1 MIVQCPNCSTR
12 YTVPDESLGASG
24 RTVRC
29 HRCHHVWR
37 QSPPGA
43 DAAGY
48 DGAAPEYEAA
58 GNYGYE
64 MDEGEGAEGAFGEEF
79 DFANFVTDDEPAA
92 PPPLP
97 GRAGRQ
103 ERKKGR
109 RTGSLLRLGS
119 PIGWGALVLFLLL
132 VAGAGF
138 FLRQQAIGLYPP
150 LAVLY
155 DRLHLL
161 PGAPPPGLSIPPAQI
176 HISSADGA
184 RGRTLTVSGEIRN
197 AEDAPEQAVPVVGA
211 TLLDA
216 EGKVLRDWL
225 IEPIPD
231 RIAPGGSA
239 FFQSELV
246 NPPDDAVDVSLRFTD
261 KAVGQMADES
271 GHGDAGAHEAPAT
284 EEKPAGE
291 AGHEAPADGGHAA
304 QPAGEH
310 EAPAH

>member
-37 QSPPGA
+37 QQPSGA
-43 DAAGY
+43 GDDAHA
-48 DGAAPEYEAA
+48 AAPEYEANS
-58 GNYGYE
+58 NYGYE
-64 MDEGEGAEGAFGEEF
+64 MDEDEGAQDAFGEEF
-79 DFANFVTDDEPAA
+79 DFASFVAEDDPA

-103 ERKKGR
+103 ERKKERRSGR
-109 RTGSLLRLGS
+109 LLRLGS
-119 PIGWGALVLFLLL
+119 PIGWGVLVLFLVL
-132 VAGAGF
+132 VAAGGF
-138 FLRQQAIGLYPP
+138 FLREQVIRLYQPM
-150 LAVLY
+150 AVLY

-176 HISSADGA
+176 RISTADGA

-197 AEDAPEQAVPVVGA
+197 AADAPEQAVPVIGA
-211 TLLDA
+211 RLLDA

-231 RIAPGGSA
+231 RIASGGSA

-246 NPPDDAVDVSLRFTD
+246 NPPEEAVDVSLRFTPI
-261 KAVGQMADES
+261 AVGHMADES
-271 GHGDAGAHEAPAT
+271 GHETPAMA
-284 EEKPAGE
+284 EKPAGDAGHAAPAE
-291 AGHEAPADGGHAA
+291 AGHSA
-304 QPAGEH
+304 QPTESH